1 MTSEEIV
8 VIGAGAAGLMAAIAA
23 GRSGAKVL
31 VLEKNKKAGVKILMS
46 GGSRCNITHDCDN
59 IGIIKAFGPRGK
71 FLHSALASFGT
82 RDTVAFFEAAGV
94 PTKVE
99 ETGKVFPVS
108 NRAHHVLDALIA
120 ESVNAGA
127 RISLLE
133 PCRGLEVRG
142 ENLVVITPER
152 EIEAKAVILTTGGKS
167 FPGCG
172 TTGDGYA
179 LASMFG
185 HQIIPTRPALVPL
198 ALRET
203 WVAQLAGM
211 TMGDVGLALEENG
224 HLRGKTRGSNLFTH
238 LGVSGPA
245 PLNLTRFPASWECP
259 QGLSLLIDFLPG
271 LALGEVDEWLRQET
285 NSRGRQL
292 VSVVMSDRLPRGLAD
307 RLLVET
313 GLEPDRRAAG
323 LSRDQRLTLAKK
335 IKNLRFGIQ
344 RTLGF
349 EKAEVTSGGVDLRE
363 VDSRSMQSLII
374 PSLYFAGEILDLDGP
389 IGGFNFQAAWST
401 GWLAGIKASAKLAK
415 MRP

>member
-1 MTSEEIV
+1 MTTEEIV

-31 VLEKNKKAGVKILMS
+31 VLEKNKKAGIKILMS

-59 IGIIKAFGPRGK
+59 LGIIKAFGPRGK
-71 FLHSALASFGT
+71 FLHSALAAFGT

-94 PTKVE
+94 PTKIE

-120 ESVNAGA
+120 ESVNSGA

-142 ENLVVITPER
+142 DNLVVITPER
-152 EIEAKAVILTTGGKS
+152 AIEARAVILTTGGKS

-179 LASMFG
+179 LASKFG
-185 HQIIPTRPALVPL
+185 HQVVPTRPALVPL
-198 ALRET
+198 ALRES
-203 WVAQLAGM
+203 WVPQLAGM
-211 TMGDVGLALEENG
+211 TMSDVGLTLEEKG
-224 HLRGKTRGSNLFTH
+224 HLLGKTRGSNLFTH

-245 PLNLTRFPASWECP
+245 PLNLTRFPASWESP
-259 QGLSLLIDFLPG
+259 DGLSLLMDFLPG
-271 LALGEVDEWLRQET
+271 LELGEVDEWLRQET
-285 NSRGRQL
+285 NSRGKQL
-292 VSVVMSDRLPRGLAD
+292 VSVVMSGRLPRGLAD

-323 LSRDQRLTLAKK
+323 LSRDQRLILAGK

-363 VDSRSMQSLII
+363 VDSRSMQSSII

-401 GWLAGIKASAKLAK
+401 GWLAGSKASAKLAK
-415 MRP
+415 TCQ